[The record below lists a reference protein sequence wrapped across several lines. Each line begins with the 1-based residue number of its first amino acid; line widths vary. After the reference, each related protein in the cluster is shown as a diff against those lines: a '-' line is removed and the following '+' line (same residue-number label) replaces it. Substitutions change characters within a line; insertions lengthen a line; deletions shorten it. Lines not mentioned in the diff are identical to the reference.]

1 MKIGILGTRG
11 IPNNYGGFEQW
22 AEYLSQGLVKRGCE
36 VYVYNS
42 HNHPF
47 QEKRWKGVNIV
58 HCYDPEFRIGTA
70 GQFIYDLNCIL
81 DSRRRKF
88 DILLQLGYT
97 SSSVWGWLLPRR
109 KSSILTNM
117 DGFEWQRDKFN
128 KYVRGFLQYAEKLA
142 VFFSDALIAD
152 SSIIKTYY
160 DKNYTKP
167 VFFIPYG
174 ASVFSNADKAKL
186 KGYNVEPY
194 RYNLLVA
201 RLESENNI
209 EAIIAGILKSKSQL
223 PLLIVGN
230 HKISHGKYLKEKYG
244 HDIRIRFQG
253 SIYDL
258 DILNNL
264 RHFSNLYF
272 HGHSVGGTNP
282 SLLEAMASSA
292 LICSHDNPYNR
303 SVLDGNAF
311 FFSTSEGVSEII
323 NKHTD
328 KKNYSD
334 KIEGNMQRIINYYL
348 IDNIIESY
356 YRLFLDMRK
365 NNNIKT

>member
-22 AEYLSQGLVKRGCE
+22 AEYLSQGLVNRGCE

-47 QEKRWKGVNIV
+47 QEKKWNGVHIV
-58 HCYDPEFRIGTA
+58 HCYDPEYKIGTA

-81 DSRRRKF
+81 DSRKKKF
-88 DILLQLGYT
+88 DIILQLGYT

-109 KSSILTNM
+109 KSKVLTNM
-117 DGFEWQRDKFN
+117 DGFEWQRVKFN
-128 KYVRGFLQYAEKLA
+128 KYVRKFLQFAEKLA
-142 VFFSDALIAD
+142 VVFSDSLIAD
-152 SSIIKTYY
+152 SSIIQTYY
-160 DKNYTKP
+160 EENYKKP

-174 ASVFSNADKAKL
+174 ASIFSNPNESIL
-186 KGYNVEPY
+186 KEYKVGPY
-194 RYNLLVA
+194 QYNLLVA
-201 RLESENNI
+201 RLEAENNI
-209 EAIIAGILKSKSQL
+209 EEIIVGELESKTPQ

-230 HKISHGKYLKEKYG
+230 YHLSHGKYLKDKYG
-244 HDIRIRFQG
+244 HEERIVFLG

-258 DILNNL
+258 EILDNL
-264 RHFSNLYF
+264 RYYSNLYF

-292 LICSHDNPYNR
+292 LICSHNNPYNK

-311 FFSTSEGVSEII
+311 FFTYSEDVTDIIDNHTS
-323 NKHTD
+323 KQDFHD
-328 KKNYSD
+328 KLERNR
-334 KIEGNMQRIINYYL
+334 QRVVENYL
-348 IDNIIESY
+348 IDNVIESY
-356 YRLFLDMRK
+356 YQMFLK
-365 NNNIKT
+365 NKKA